1 MQPQNKYSFLAGRIR
16 GLRPLELQEFPAQR
30 FMGFLEGRLEKMVKT
45 LVTPSLHYGYH
56 KNRSKPVLCSVSGW
70 YLLRDGLR
78 VCPPKRRFI
87 DDTARRLSVGVCP
100 EA

>member
-45 LVTPSLHYGYH
+45 LVTPSLHYGYY
-56 KNRSKPVLCSVSGW
+56 KNRSKPGLCSVSDW
-70 YLLRDGLR
+70 YLLRDGPL
-78 VCPPKRRFI
+78 VSPPKRRFI
-87 DDTARRLSVGVCP
+87 VDTAKRLSVGVCP
-100 EA
+100 GA